1 MNNNNKENENFN
13 AWMCILINA
22 VNCVFNSGFLIK
34 VLRITYISSF
44 YLESSFHKTIIQ
56 KNVRIFFWKK
66 EWNPWIV
73 VSHFKSNLLLLR
85 IHPWRCMSVGIILQ
99 KWRVKGL
106 RRLTRLIEVIYFP
119 LYVFVLLL
127 LVMLACDEYE
137 DTSDERPKAFSV
149 MFNL

>member
-1 MNNNNKENENFN
+1 
-13 AWMCILINA
+13 
-22 VNCVFNSGFLIK
+22 
-34 VLRITYISSF
+34 
-44 YLESSFHKTIIQ
+44 
-56 KNVRIFFWKK
+56 
-66 EWNPWIV
+66 
-73 VSHFKSNLLLLR
+73 
-85 IHPWRCMSVGIILQ
+85 MSVGIILQ

-137 DTSDERPKAFSV
+137 DTSDERPRAFSV